1 MKLATFTHD
10 GNTRV
15 GIVTGD
21 EIIDTQRLTGIPD
34 TMIEF
39 LAYDLVNSEAV
50 KEIADTSIQR
60 IAIEEV
66 KLEAPVLRPPKLL
79 AVGLNYL
86 DHIEETNAEK
96 PEFPTIFNK
105 QSSCVIGTNEAIHKP
120 KVSDKLDYEGELG
133 IVIGKRC
140 RHVPRDKAR
149 DVIAGYTI
157 VNDVSVRDW
166 QQRSHT
172 WTMGKS
178 FDTHGPIGPWIVT
191 PDEVGDPHSLDIKTW
206 LNDELRQSSNTK
218 HLLFDCYYLIEFLST
233 AFTLEPGDIISTGTS
248 SGVGFKMQPTG
259 YMKPG
264 DKVTVEI
271 ENIGSLSNPI
281 IDEPENTAFIEY
293 LAD

>member
-10 GNTRV
+10 NNTRV
-15 GIVTGD
+15 GIVAGD

-39 LAYDLVNSEAV
+39 LASDLVNSETI
-50 KEIADTSIQR
+50 KELADTSIQR
-60 IAIEEV
+60 IAIDEV
-66 KLEAPVLRPPKLL
+66 KLEAPIFKPSKLL

-86 DHIEETNAEK
+86 DHIEETKNTK

-105 QSSCVIGTNEAIHKP
+105 QSSCIIGNNDAIHKP

-133 IVIGKRC
+133 VVIGKRC
-140 RHVPRDKAR
+140 RHVPKDKAK

-166 QQRSHT
+166 QKRTPT

-178 FDTHGPIGPWIVT
+178 FDTHGPTGPWIVT
-191 PDEVGDPHSLDIKTW
+191 PDEIGDPHSLDIKTW

-218 HLLFDCYYLIEFLST
+218 YLLFDCYYLIEYLST

-248 SGVGFKMQPTG
+248 SGVGFMMQPSG
-259 YMKPG
+259 YMKAG

-281 IDEPENTAFIEY
+281 IDEPDNTAFIENV
-293 LAD
+293 AD